1 MKSNGRSNI
10 MAKKKP
16 KNVYGEGSIFYSN
29 VKKKW
34 MAQINVGK
42 DENGK
47 VKRRSFTGNTPEEV
61 AAKLQQV
68 KYEIYTGDFI
78 DVSHITFDQ
87 LAHQVIEDKLNMN
100 EYQQQTY
107 FRDIETLKMCGM
119 ISDVPIQQIDYNML
133 KQFMLSKINYSQ
145 STIDKIYNQL
155 RQTFKEAVRRK
166 IIKDNPMDEL
176 KKPKSKK
183 AERKVRALNT
193 EEQAKLV
200 DILLTDKSIKYVPQ
214 MLISMFTGMRM
225 GEVNALTI
233 NDINTKFNFINVD
246 KTITRK
252 EHGRAFVNTSPK
264 TAKGNRQIPI
274 NTMVKPIIDQVL
286 SGYVPTADNM
296 LFHTSR
302 NSIVTTNQV
311 SMEYQRVFDKYSV
324 LDKTIKGDVTLHSL
338 RHTYATR
345 CIEGGMPPKVLQTLL
360 GHTDIRITLDTYS
373 DVFENFQSENVAK
386 VDSYLDKLGINTQK
400 CRSSTEL
407 QPDIQQIP

>member
-1 MKSNGRSNI
+1 

-119 ISDVPIQQIDYNML
+119 ISDVLIQQIDYNML

-183 AERKVRALNT
+183 AERKVRALST

-274 NTMVKPIIDQVL
+274 KTMVKPIIDQVL

-311 SMEYQRVFDKYSV
+311 SMEYQRVIDKYNV

-338 RHTYATR
+338 RHVYATR
-345 CIEGGMPPKVLQTLL
+345 CIECGMPPKVLQTLL

-386 VDSYLDKLGINTQK
+386 VDSYLDKFGINTQK
-400 CRSSTEL
+400 VQEL
-407 QPDIQQIP
+407 NRIAT

>member
-1 MKSNGRSNI
+1 

-47 VKRRSFTGNTPEEV
+47 PKRHFLTGNTSEEV

-133 KQFMLSKINYSQ
+133 KQFMLSKI
-145 STIDKIYNQL
+145 YNQL

-183 AERKVRALNT
+183 AERKVRALST

-200 DILLTDKSIKYVPQ
+200 DILLTDKSIKYFPQ

-296 LFHTSR
+296 LFHTSS

-373 DVFENFQSENVAK
+373 GVFENFQSENVAK
-386 VDSYLDKLGINTQK
+386 VDSYLDKLGINSQK
-400 CRSSTEL
+400 VQEL
-407 QPDIQQIP
+407 NRIAT

>member
-78 DVSHITFDQ
+78 DVSHITFGQ

-183 AERKVRALNT
+183 AERKVRELST

-286 SGYVPTADNM
+286 SGYVPTTDNM

-311 SMEYQRVFDKYSV
+311 SMEYQRVIDKYNV

-345 CIEGGMPPKVLQTLL
+345 CIECGMPPKVLQTLL

-400 CRSSTEL
+400 V
-407 QPDIQQIP
+407 

>member
-1 MKSNGRSNI
+1 
-10 MAKKKP
+10 MAKKEP

-47 VKRRSFTGNTPEEV
+47 VKRRSFTGNTHEEV

-183 AERKVRALNT
+183 AERKVRALST

-286 SGYVPTADNM
+286 SGYVPTADNI

-386 VDSYLDKLGINTQK
+386 VDSYLDKLGINSQK
-400 CRSSTEL
+400 VQEL
-407 QPDIQQIP
+407 NRIAT

>member
-1 MKSNGRSNI
+1 

-183 AERKVRALNT
+183 AERKARALST

-386 VDSYLDKLGINTQK
+386 VDSYLDKLGINSQK
-400 CRSSTEL
+400 VQEL
-407 QPDIQQIP
+407 NRIAT

>member
-1 MKSNGRSNI
+1 

-68 KYEIYTGDFI
+68 KYEIYSGDFI
-78 DVSHITFDQ
+78 DVSHITFNQ

-119 ISDVPIQQIDYNML
+119 ISDVPVQQIDYNML

-166 IIKDNPMDEL
+166 IIKNNPMDEL

-183 AERKVRALNT
+183 AERKVRALST

-233 NDINTKFNFINVD
+233 DDINTKFNFINVD

-252 EHGRAFVNTSPK
+252 EHGKAFVNTSPK

-311 SMEYQRVFDKYSV
+311 SMEYQRVIDKYNV

-345 CIEGGMPPKVLQTLL
+345 CIECGMPPKVLQTLL
-360 GHTDIRITLDTYS
+360 SHTDIRITLDTYS

-386 VDSYLDKLGINTQK
+386 VDSYLDKLGKKRKK

>member
-1 MKSNGRSNI
+1 

-47 VKRRSFTGNTPEEV
+47 VKRRSFTGNTHEEV

-119 ISDVPIQQIDYNML
+119 ISDVPIQHIDYNML

-183 AERKVRALNT
+183 AERKVRALST

-373 DVFENFQSENVAK
+373 VVFENFQSENVAK
-386 VDSYLDKLGINTQK
+386 VDSYLDKLGINSQK
-400 CRSSTEL
+400 VQEL
-407 QPDIQQIP
+407 NRIAT

>member
-183 AERKVRALNT
+183 AERKVRALST

-345 CIEGGMPPKVLQTLL
+345 CIEGGIPPKVLQTLL

-400 CRSSTEL
+400 VQEL
-407 QPDIQQIP
+407 NRIAT

>member
-183 AERKVRALNT
+183 AERKVRALST

-225 GEVNALTI
+225 GKVNALTI

-386 VDSYLDKLGINTQK
+386 VDSYLDKLGINSQK
-400 CRSSTEL
+400 VQEL
-407 QPDIQQIP
+407 NRIAT

>member
-1 MKSNGRSNI
+1 

-183 AERKVRALNT
+183 AERKVRALST

-200 DILLTDKSIKYVPQ
+200 DILLTDESIKYVPQ

-311 SMEYQRVFDKYSV
+311 SMEYQRVLDKYSV

-386 VDSYLDKLGINTQK
+386 VDSYLDKLGINTNK
-400 CRSSTEL
+400 VSWIITCF
-407 QPDIQQIP
+407 IV

>member
-183 AERKVRALNT
+183 AERKVRALST

-225 GEVNALTI
+225 GKVNALTI

-324 LDKTIKGDVTLHSL
+324 LDKTIKGDVTLHSS

-386 VDSYLDKLGINTQK
+386 VDSYLDKLGINSQK
-400 CRSSTEL
+400 VQEL
-407 QPDIQQIP
+407 NRIAT

>member
-183 AERKVRALNT
+183 AERKVRALST

-200 DILLTDKSIKYVPQ
+200 DILLTDKSIKYVLQ

-386 VDSYLDKLGINTQK
+386 VDSYLDKLGINSQK
-400 CRSSTEL
+400 VQEL
-407 QPDIQQIP
+407 NRIAT

>member
-119 ISDVPIQQIDYNML
+119 ISNVLIQQIDYNML

-183 AERKVRALNT
+183 AERKVRALST

-274 NTMVKPIIDQVL
+274 KTMVKPIIDQVL

-386 VDSYLDKLGINTQK
+386 VDSYLDKLGINSQK
-400 CRSSTEL
+400 VQEL
-407 QPDIQQIP
+407 NRIAT

>member
-183 AERKVRALNT
+183 AERKVRALST

-200 DILLTDKSIKYVPQ
+200 DILLTDESIKYVPQ

-311 SMEYQRVFDKYSV
+311 SMEYQRVLDKYSV

-386 VDSYLDKLGINTQK
+386 VDSYLDKLGINTNK
-400 CRSSTEL
+400 VS
-407 QPDIQQIP
+407 

>member
-47 VKRRSFTGNTPEEV
+47 VKRRSFTGNTHEEV

-183 AERKVRALNT
+183 AERKVRALST

-200 DILLTDKSIKYVPQ
+200 DILLTDKSIKFVPQ

-386 VDSYLDKLGINTQK
+386 VDSYLDKLGINSQK
-400 CRSSTEL
+400 VQEL
-407 QPDIQQIP
+407 NRIAT

>member
-183 AERKVRALNT
+183 AERKVRALST

-200 DILLTDKSIKYVPQ
+200 DILLTEKSIKYVPQ

-386 VDSYLDKLGINTQK
+386 VDSYLDKLGINSQK
-400 CRSSTEL
+400 VQEL
-407 QPDIQQIP
+407 NRIAT

>member
-1 MKSNGRSNI
+1 MKFNGRSNI

-47 VKRRSFTGNTPEEV
+47 VKRRSFIGNTPEEV

-78 DVSHITFDQ
+78 DVSHITFEQ

-183 AERKVRALNT
+183 AERKVRALST
-193 EEQAKLV
+193 DEQAKLV
-200 DILLTDKSIKYVPQ
+200 DILLTDESIKYVPQ

-302 NSIVTTNQV
+302 KSIVSTNQV
-311 SMEYQRVFDKYSV
+311 SMEYQRVLDKYSV

-345 CIEGGMPPKVLQTLL
+345 CIEGGMPPKALQTLL

-373 DVFENFQSENVAK
+373 DVFEKFQSENVAK

-400 CRSSTEL
+400 VQEFNRIAT
-407 QPDIQQIP
+407 

>member
-1 MKSNGRSNI
+1 

-47 VKRRSFTGNTPEEV
+47 VKRRSFTGNTHEEV

-119 ISDVPIQQIDYNML
+119 ISDVPIQHIDYNML

-183 AERKVRALNT
+183 AERKVRALST

-386 VDSYLDKLGINTQK
+386 VDSYLDKLGINSQK
-400 CRSSTEL
+400 VQEL
-407 QPDIQQIP
+407 NRIAT

>member
-183 AERKVRALNT
+183 AERKARALST

-386 VDSYLDKLGINTQK
+386 VDSYLDKLGINSQK
-400 CRSSTEL
+400 VQEL
-407 QPDIQQIP
+407 NRIAT

>member
-1 MKSNGRSNI
+1 

-47 VKRRSFTGNTPEEV
+47 VKCRSFTGNTHEEV

-183 AERKVRALNT
+183 AERKVRALST

-360 GHTDIRITLDTYS
+360 GHTDIRIPLDTYS

-386 VDSYLDKLGINTQK
+386 VDSYLDKLGINSQK
-400 CRSSTEL
+400 VQEL
-407 QPDIQQIP
+407 NRIAT

>member
-183 AERKVRALNT
+183 AERKVRALST

-386 VDSYLDKLGINTQK
+386 VDSYLDKLGINSQK
-400 CRSSTEL
+400 VQEL
-407 QPDIQQIP
+407 NRIAT

>member
-119 ISDVPIQQIDYNML
+119 ISDVSIQQIDYNML

-183 AERKVRALNT
+183 AERKVRALST

-225 GEVNALTI
+225 GEVNALII

-386 VDSYLDKLGINTQK
+386 VDSYLDKLGINLQK
-400 CRSSTEL
+400 VQEL
-407 QPDIQQIP
+407 NRIAT

>member
-1 MKSNGRSNI
+1 

-16 KNVYGEGSIFYSN
+16 KNMYGEGSIFYSN

-107 FRDIETLKMCGM
+107 FRDIETLKMSGM

-183 AERKVRALNT
+183 AERKVRALST

-264 TAKGNRQIPI
+264 TANGNRQIPI

-386 VDSYLDKLGINTQK
+386 VDSYLDKLGINSQK
-400 CRSSTEL
+400 VQEL
-407 QPDIQQIP
+407 NRIAT

>member
-1 MKSNGRSNI
+1 

-61 AAKLQQV
+61 VAKLQQV

-166 IIKDNPMDEL
+166 IIKNNPMDEL

-183 AERKVRALNT
+183 AERKVRALST

-233 NDINTKFNFINVD
+233 YDINTKFNFINID
-246 KTITRK
+246 KTVTRK
-252 EHGRAFVNTSPK
+252 EHGKAFVNTSPK

-311 SMEYQRVFDKYSV
+311 SMEYQRVLDKYSV

-400 CRSSTEL
+400 VQEL
-407 QPDIQQIP
+407 NRIAT

>member
-47 VKRRSFTGNTPEEV
+47 PKRHFLTGNTPEEV

-78 DVSHITFDQ
+78 DVSRITFDQ

-166 IIKDNPMDEL
+166 IIKDNPMYEL

-183 AERKVRALNT
+183 AERKVRALST

-200 DILLTDKSIKYVPQ
+200 DILLTDESIKYVPQ
-214 MLISMFTGMRM
+214 MLISMFTSMRM

-264 TAKGNRQIPI
+264 TAKGNRQLPI

-286 SGYVPTADNM
+286 SGYVPTTDNM

-311 SMEYQRVFDKYSV
+311 SMEYQRVIDKYNV

-345 CIEGGMPPKVLQTLL
+345 CIECGMPPKVLQTLL
-360 GHTDIRITLDTYS
+360 GHTDIRITIDTYS

-400 CRSSTEL
+400 VQEL
-407 QPDIQQIP
+407 NRIAT

>member
-47 VKRRSFTGNTPEEV
+47 PKRHFLTGNTSEEV

-133 KQFMLSKINYSQ
+133 KQFMLSKI
-145 STIDKIYNQL
+145 YNQL
-155 RQTFKEAVRRK
+155 RRTFKEAVRRK

-183 AERKVRALNT
+183 AERKVRALST

-200 DILLTDKSIKYVPQ
+200 DILLTDKSIKYFPQ

-373 DVFENFQSENVAK
+373 GVFENFQSENVAK
-386 VDSYLDKLGINTQK
+386 VDSYLDKLGINSQK
-400 CRSSTEL
+400 VQEL
-407 QPDIQQIP
+407 NRIAT

>member
-1 MKSNGRSNI
+1 

-78 DVSHITFDQ
+78 DVSHITFGQ

-183 AERKVRALNT
+183 AERKVRELST

-286 SGYVPTADNM
+286 SGYVPTTDNM

-311 SMEYQRVFDKYSV
+311 SMEYQRVIDKYNV

-345 CIEGGMPPKVLQTLL
+345 CIECGMPPKVLQTLL

-400 CRSSTEL
+400 V
-407 QPDIQQIP
+407 

>member
-47 VKRRSFTGNTPEEV
+47 PKRHFLTGNTSEEV

-133 KQFMLSKINYSQ
+133 KQFMLSKI
-145 STIDKIYNQL
+145 YNQL

-183 AERKVRALNT
+183 AERKVRALST

-200 DILLTDKSIKYVPQ
+200 DILLTDKSIKYFPQ

-338 RHTYATR
+338 RHT
-345 CIEGGMPPKVLQTLL
+345 
-360 GHTDIRITLDTYS
+360 
-373 DVFENFQSENVAK
+373 
-386 VDSYLDKLGINTQK
+386 
-400 CRSSTEL
+400 
-407 QPDIQQIP
+407 

>member
-183 AERKVRALNT
+183 AERKVRALST

-338 RHTYATR
+338 RHTYETR

-386 VDSYLDKLGINTQK
+386 VDSYLDKLGINSQK
-400 CRSSTEL
+400 VQEL
-407 QPDIQQIP
+407 NRIAT

>member
-183 AERKVRALNT
+183 AERKARALST

-274 NTMVKPIIDQVL
+274 NTMIKPIIDQVL

-386 VDSYLDKLGINTQK
+386 VDSYLDKLGINSQK
-400 CRSSTEL
+400 VQEL
-407 QPDIQQIP
+407 NRIAT

>member
-1 MKSNGRSNI
+1 MV
-10 MAKKKP
+10 KKKP

-68 KYEIYTGDFI
+68 KYEIYSGDFI
-78 DVSHITFDQ
+78 DVSHITFNQ

-183 AERKVRALNT
+183 AERKVRALST

-200 DILLTDKSIKYVPQ
+200 DILLTDESIKYVPQ

-252 EHGRAFVNTSPK
+252 EHGIAFVNTSTK

-311 SMEYQRVFDKYSV
+311 SMEYQRVLDKYSV

-345 CIEGGMPPKVLQTLL
+345 CIEGGMPPKVLPTLL

-386 VDSYLDKLGINTQK
+386 VDNYLDKLGINTQK
-400 CRSSTEL
+400 VQGL
-407 QPDIQQIP
+407 NQIAT

>member
-1 MKSNGRSNI
+1 M
-10 MAKKKP
+10 
-16 KNVYGEGSIFYSN
+16 
-29 VKKKW
+29 
-34 MAQINVGK
+34 
-42 DENGK
+42 
-47 VKRRSFTGNTPEEV
+47 

-78 DVSHITFDQ
+78 DVSRITFDQ

-166 IIKDNPMDEL
+166 IIKDNPMYEL

-183 AERKVRALNT
+183 AERKVRALST

-200 DILLTDKSIKYVPQ
+200 DILLTDESIKYVPQ
-214 MLISMFTGMRM
+214 MLISMFTSMRM

-252 EHGRAFVNTSPK
+252 EHGRVFVNTSPK
-264 TAKGNRQIPI
+264 TAKGNRQIPV

-286 SGYVPTADNM
+286 SGYVPTTDNM

-311 SMEYQRVFDKYSV
+311 SMEYQRIIDKYNV

-345 CIEGGMPPKVLQTLL
+345 CIECGMPPKVLQTLL

-386 VDSYLDKLGINTQK
+386 VNSYLDKLGINTQK
-400 CRSSTEL
+400 VQEL
-407 QPDIQQIP
+407 NRIAT

>member
-47 VKRRSFTGNTPEEV
+47 VKRRSFTGNTHEEV

-145 STIDKIYNQL
+145 STIDKLYNQL

-183 AERKVRALNT
+183 AERKVRALST

-386 VDSYLDKLGINTQK
+386 VDSYLDKLGINSQK
-400 CRSSTEL
+400 VQEL
-407 QPDIQQIP
+407 NRIAT

>member
-1 MKSNGRSNI
+1 

-183 AERKVRALNT
+183 AERKVRALST

-311 SMEYQRVFDKYSV
+311 SMEYQRVLDKYSV

-386 VDSYLDKLGINTQK
+386 VDNYLDKLGINTQK
-400 CRSSTEL
+400 VQEL
-407 QPDIQQIP
+407 NQIAT

>member
-1 MKSNGRSNI
+1 

-47 VKRRSFTGNTPEEV
+47 TKRKSFVGNTPEEV

-68 KYEIYTGDFI
+68 KYEIYTGEFV

-87 LAHQVIEDKLNMN
+87 LAKQVIEDKLNMN

-107 FRDIETLKMCGM
+107 YRDIETLKMCSA
-119 ISDVPIQQIDYNML
+119 ISNTPIQQIDYNTL
-133 KQFMLSKINYSQ
+133 KQFMISKIDYSQ

-155 RQTFKEAVRRK
+155 NQTFKEAVRRK
-166 IIKDNPMDEL
+166 IIKHNPMDEM

-183 AERKVRALNT
+183 AVRKVRALTTT
-193 EEQAKLV
+193 EQTKLV
-200 DILLTDKSIKYVPQ
+200 NILMGNDDIKYREQ

-233 NDINTKFNFINVD
+233 NDINTNFNFINID
-246 KTITRK
+246 KTVTCK
-252 EHGRAFVNTSPK
+252 EHGRAFINTSPK
-264 TAKGNRQIPI
+264 TANGNRQVPI

-286 SGYVPTADNM
+286 AGYVATSDGL

-302 NSIVTTNQV
+302 DTIITTNQV
-311 SMEYQRVFDKYSV
+311 SMEYQRVLEKYGIIDKS
-324 LDKTIKGDVTLHSL
+324 IKGDVTLHSL

-373 DVFENFQSENVAK
+373 DVFENFQTENVAK
-386 VDSYLDKLGINTQK
+386 VDNYLANMGI
-400 CRSSTEL
+400 STAKVPQL
-407 QPDIQQIP
+407 NQTAT

>member
-1 MKSNGRSNI
+1 

-47 VKRRSFTGNTPEEV
+47 VKRRSFTGNTHEEV

-183 AERKVRALNT
+183 AERKVRALST

-386 VDSYLDKLGINTQK
+386 VDSYLDKLGINSQK
-400 CRSSTEL
+400 VQEL
-407 QPDIQQIP
+407 NRIAT

>member
-1 MKSNGRSNI
+1 

-47 VKRRSFTGNTPEEV
+47 VKRRSFTGKTPEEV

-183 AERKVRALNT
+183 AERKVRALST

-200 DILLTDKSIKYVPQ
+200 DILLTDESIKYVPQ

-264 TAKGNRQIPI
+264 TTKGNRQIPI

-302 NSIVTTNQV
+302 NSIVTTNQI
-311 SMEYQRVFDKYSV
+311 SMEYQRVLDKYSV
-324 LDKTIKGDVTLHSL
+324 LDKTINGDVTLHSL

-386 VDSYLDKLGINTQK
+386 VDNYLDKLGINTQK
-400 CRSSTEL
+400 VQEL
-407 QPDIQQIP
+407 NQIAT